1 MRERVRRRAPGL
13 LVLVF
18 VAALAVAASRAVGV
32 ASPLLLAVAFG
43 ALAANAFPTPDRL
56 APGLALHARFLEA
69 GIVALGATL
78 GLGALAAV
86 GPLVLLLVAAA
97 VVLSVLVTELG
108 ARLAGLSA
116 ESGSLLAAGAS
127 VCGVSAVAAVAG
139 SIDAAEERVAY
150 AAGTVLVFDAV
161 TLAVFP
167 ALGHLL
173 ALTPREFGVW
183 AGLAMFSTGPVTA
196 AGFTYGSVAGQW
208 ATVTKL
214 VRNTA
219 IGVLAVAYAVVHS
232 DADRPVRALAS
243 GVPGFLLGFLAV
255 AALAATGVLPAPVV
269 SGLDAVSGGCFLLA
283 FAGLGFD
290 LRLAALRDAGLRP
303 IVVVAATLLV
313 VGSLSLLAV
322 TTLL

>member
-13 LVLVF
+13 LVLVL
-18 VAALAVAASRAVGV
+18 VAAVAVAATRAAGVG
-32 ASPLLLAVAFG
+32 SPLLLAVALG
-43 ALAANAFPTPDRL
+43 ALAANALPTPARF
-56 APGLALHARFLEA
+56 APGLALHGRFLEA

-86 GPLVLLLVAAA
+86 GPLLLALVAA
-97 VVLSVLVTELG
+97 VVALSVLVTELG
-108 ARLAGLSA
+108 ARVAGLSR

-150 AAGTVLVFDAV
+150 AAATVLVFDAV
-161 TLAVFP
+161 TLAAFP
-167 ALGHLL
+167 LLGHAL

-219 IGVLAVAYAVVHS
+219 IGVLALAYAVVHA
-232 DADRPVRALAS
+232 DADRPARALTT
-243 GVPGFLLGFLAV
+243 GIPGFLVGFVAL
-255 AALAATGVLPAPVV
+255 AALAATGVLPAPVA
-269 SGLDAVSGGCFLLA
+269 SGFGALSEACFLLA

-290 LRLAALRDAGLRP
+290 LRLNALRDAGLRP
-303 IVVVAATLLV
+303 VLVVAATLLV
-313 VGSLSLLAV
+313 VGTLSLVAV
-322 TTLL
+322 TALL

>member
-1 MRERVRRRAPGL
+1 MRERVRRRAPGF
-13 LVLVF
+13 LVLVA
-18 VAALAVAASRAVGV
+18 VSVLAVAVSRAFGVG
-32 ASPLLLAVAFG
+32 SPLLLAVAFG
-43 ALAANAFPTPDRL
+43 AVAANAFPTPDAL
-56 APGLALHARFLEA
+56 APGLALHGRLLEA

-86 GPLVLLLVAAA
+86 GPLVLLLVAA
-97 VVLSVLVTELG
+97 VVAASVLVTELG
-108 ARLAGLSA
+108 ARVAGLSR

-139 SIDAAEERVAY
+139 SIDAAEESVAY
-150 AAGTVLVFDAV
+150 AAATVLLFDAI

-196 AGFTYGSVAGQW
+196 AGFAYGPLAGQW

-219 IGVLAVAYAVVHS
+219 IGVLALFYAVGHA
-232 DADRPVRALAS
+232 DADRPLRALTS
-243 GVPGFLLGFLAV
+243 GIPGFLAGFLAL
-255 AALAATGVLPAPVV
+255 AALAATGVLPAPVT
-269 SGLDAVSGGCFLLA
+269 SGFDALSEACFLLA

-290 LRLAALRDAGLRP
+290 LRLDAFRTAGLRP
-303 IVVVAATLLV
+303 VAVVATTLLV
-313 VGSLSLLAV
+313 VGTLSLAAV
-322 TTLL
+322 VALL

>member
-1 MRERVRRRAPGL
+1 MRECVRRRAPGF
-13 LVLVF
+13 LVLVA
-18 VAALAVAASRAVGV
+18 VAALAVAVSRAVGV
-32 ASPLLLAVAFG
+32 GSPLLLAVAFG
-43 ALAANAFPTPDRL
+43 AVAANAFPTPDAL
-56 APGLALHARFLEA
+56 APGLALHGRLLEA

-86 GPLVLLLVAAA
+86 GPLVLLLVAA
-97 VVLSVLVTELG
+97 VVAASVLVTELG
-108 ARLAGLSA
+108 ARVAGLSR

-150 AAGTVLVFDAV
+150 AAATVLLFDAI

-196 AGFTYGSVAGQW
+196 AGFAYGPLAGQW

-219 IGVLAVAYAVVHS
+219 IGVLALFYAVGHA
-232 DADRPVRALAS
+232 DADRPLRALTS
-243 GVPGFLLGFLAV
+243 GIPGFLVGFLAL
-255 AALAATGVLPAPVV
+255 AALAATGVLPAPVR
-269 SGLDAVSGGCFLLA
+269 SGFDALSEACFLLA

-290 LRLAALRDAGLRP
+290 LRLDAFRTAGLRP
-303 IVVVAATLLV
+303 VAVVATTLLV
-313 VGSLSLLAV
+313 VGTLSLAAV
-322 TTLL
+322 VALL

>member
-1 MRERVRRRAPGL
+1 MRERVRRRAPGF

-18 VAALAVAASRAVGV
+18 VAALAVTASRAVGV
-32 ASPLLLAVAFG
+32 DSPLLLAVAFG
-43 ALAANAFPTPDRL
+43 ALAANALPTPRAF

-86 GPLVLLLVAAA
+86 GPLVLLLVAVA
-97 VVLSVLVTELG
+97 VALSVLVTELG

-139 SIDAAEERVAY
+139 SINAAENRVAY
-150 AAGTVLVFDAV
+150 AAATVLVFDAI
-161 TLAVFP
+161 TLAAFP
-167 ALGHLL
+167 VLGHFL

-196 AGFTYGSVAGQW
+196 AGFAYGPVAGQW

-219 IGVLAVAYAVVHS
+219 IGVLAVAYAVVHA
-232 DADRPVRALAS
+232 DADRPARALTS
-243 GVPGFLLGFLAV
+243 GVPGFLLGFVAV
-255 AALAATGVLPAPVV
+255 AALAATGVLPDPVV
-269 SGLDAVSGGCFLLA
+269 STLDAISEVCFLLA

-290 LRLAALRDAGLRP
+290 LHLAALRDAGLRP
-303 IVVVAATLLV
+303 IAVVAATLLV
-313 VGSLSLLAV
+313 VGALSLLAV